1 MTFDRHH
8 PSVYAPFEAAE
19 FGPKHLP
26 DNNVLELSS

>member
-8 PSVYAPFEAAE
+8 PSGYAPFEAAE
-19 FGPKHLP
+19 FGPIYLP